1 MWRRKYESNVRVWIL
16 HRASYVDRS
25 EELLVWQLLTCVYRT
40 FIKEGDSVK
49 ENKRVE
55 IKQKPSRDLTKENMV
70 NKLPKTMVR
79 QAWLKSKERVLSATK
94 TDPEDSYASAQEL
107 EEQGVQQGETLL
119 EDGAAFALGKTGNT
133 ASRHFAR
140 GHEPNRRPTQEGIRG
155 VDSVSPDVTN
165 PDPKTAVRQEQKRRA
180 AQKQS
185 RNFQERQRQ
194 TKNAVQGVRGV
205 DRDQKQLRT
214 AANTVRQE
222 KQARQAAQRT
232 QTVLRCARQT
242 AREGMETAQK
252 AATVLRSAIRH
263 PLAALQ
269 SLEAALVAG
278 GWVTAF
284 IVLLICLIALVAGS
298 AYGIF
303 FAAETP
309 DEKAVTVQA
318 AVEQLTG
325 EYRDRLEE
333 IENSAEYDRQEI
345 ESNDGSY
352 AIAWQDVLAVFA
364 AQTAGDA
371 NGAAVAYLDGDNV
384 DRLRTVLWNMNQLD
398 WRTETQTRE
407 VEQTNDDGETE
418 TATITE
424 TVLVIELT
432 HHTPEEMRE
441 AYHFTD
447 RQNEYLTLLSG
458 EDTATLWGKL
468 LGGFVQGSGELMAPG
483 MDTVFADGALQ
494 WPLPIAGTITSPQG
508 YRTDPITGEISYHGG
523 TDIAVP
529 EGTPIL
535 AAADGTVTIA
545 NATDSWGGS
554 YGYYVKIDHGGGLT
568 TLYAHCSGICV
579 TVGQQVQAGQVIA
592 YVGHTGRATGSHLHF
607 EVSSVWREQRKASLF
622 AGTSHHGNLLSRR
635 FSSFGCEGR
644 A

>member
-1 MWRRKYESNVRVWIL
+1 M
-16 HRASYVDRS
+16 
-25 EELLVWQLLTCVYRT
+25 
-40 FIKEGDSVK
+40 K
-49 ENKRVE
+49 ENKHKE
-55 IKQKPSRDLTKENMV
+55 IKQKPGGR
-70 NKLPKTMVR
+70 LPKEQPSRIMHKTMAR
-79 QAWLKSKERVLSATK
+79 QAWLKSKEWVLSDTK
-94 TDPEDSYASAQEL
+94 TNPEGSYASAQEL
-107 EEQGVQQGETLL
+107 EEQGVRQGEMLL
-119 EDGAAFALGKTGNT
+119 EDGTVFALGKAGN
-133 ASRHFAR
+133 AVRKPLAR
-140 GHEPNRRPTQEGIRG
+140 EHEPNRGPLQEEIQEGH
-155 VDSVSPDVTN
+155 SVSPDATN
-165 PDPKTAVRQEQKRRA
+165 PDPKTVARREQKRRA

-194 TKNAVQGVRGV
+194 TKNAARGLRGV
-205 DRDQKQLRT
+205 DRDQKHLRT
-214 AANTVRQE
+214 AVNTVRQE

-232 QTVLRCARQT
+232 QGMLRRARQT
-242 AREGMETAQK
+242 ARESVEAAQK
-252 AATVLRSAIRH
+252 AATVLHSAIRH
-263 PLAALQ
+263 LLAALQ
-269 SLEAALVAG
+269 SLAAVLVTG

-284 IVLLICLIALVAGS
+284 IVLLICLIALVVGS

-309 DEKAVTVQA
+309 DENAISVQV

-333 IENSAEYDRQEI
+333 IENSVEYDRQEI

-364 AQTAGDA
+364 SQTAGDA
-371 NGAAVAYLDGDNV
+371 NGAAVAYLDEDNV
-384 DRLRTVLWNMNQLD
+384 DQLRTVLWDMNELD

-418 TATITE
+418 TTTIAE

-432 HHTPEEMRE
+432 HHTPEEMRDT
-441 AYHFTD
+441 YHFTD

-458 EDTATLWGKL
+458 EDTATLWGEL

-483 MDTVFADGALQ
+483 TDTVFADGALQ
-494 WPLPIAGTITSPQG
+494 WPLPVAGTITSPQG
-508 YRTDPITGEISYHGG
+508 YRTDPFTGKVSYHSG
-523 TDIAVP
+523 TDISAP

-568 TLYAHCSGICV
+568 TLYAHCSNICV
-579 TVGQQVQAGQVIA
+579 TVGQQVLAGQVVA
-592 YVGHTGRATGSHLHF
+592 YVGQTGRATGPHLHF
-607 EVSSVWREQRKASLF
+607 EVQKSQ
-622 AGTSHHGNLLSRR
+622 
-635 FSSFGCEGR
+635 
-644 A
+644 

>member
-1 MWRRKYESNVRVWIL
+1 M
-16 HRASYVDRS
+16 
-25 EELLVWQLLTCVYRT
+25 
-40 FIKEGDSVK
+40 K
-49 ENKRVE
+49 ENKHKE
-55 IKQKPSRDLTKENMV
+55 IKQKPGGRLPKAQPSPT
-70 NKLPKTMVR
+70 LPKTITR
-79 QAWLKSKERVLSATK
+79 QAWLKSKEQVLSATK

-119 EDGAAFALGKTGNT
+119 EDGTVFALGKAGN
-133 ASRHFAR
+133 AVRKPLAR
-140 GHEPNRRPTQEGIRG
+140 EREPNRCPPQEGMREG
-155 VDSVSPDVTN
+155 HSVSPDATN
-165 PDPKTAVRQEQKRRA
+165 PDPKTVARREQKRRA

-194 TKNAVQGVRGV
+194 TKNAARGLRGV

-232 QTVLRCARQT
+232 QGMLRRARQT
-242 AREGMETAQK
+242 ARESVESAQK

-263 PLAALQ
+263 LLAALQ
-269 SLEAALVAG
+269 SLAAVLVAG

-284 IVLLICLIALVAGS
+284 IVLLICLIALAVGS

-309 DEKAVTVQA
+309 DENAISVQE
-318 AVEQLTG
+318 AVELLNE
-325 EYRDRLEE
+325 EYRDQLEE
-333 IENSAEYDRQEI
+333 IEDSTEYDRQEI
-345 ESNDGSY
+345 ESDDGSY

-364 AQTAGDA
+364 SQTAGDA
-371 NGAAVAYLDGDNV
+371 NGAAVAYLDEDNV
-384 DRLRTVLWNMNQLD
+384 DRLRTVLWDMNELD

-407 VEQTNDDGETE
+407 MEQTNEEGEQE
-418 TATITE
+418 TVTITE
-424 TVLVIELT
+424 TVLIIELT

-441 AYHFTD
+441 TYHFTD
-447 RQNEYLTLLSG
+447 RQKEYLTLLS
-458 EDTATLWGKL
+458 EDDTATLWGEL

-494 WPLPIAGTITSPQG
+494 WPLPVEGTITSPQG
-508 YRTDPITGEISYHGG
+508 YRTDPITGEISYHSG

-535 AAADGTVTIA
+535 AAADGTVTVA

-554 YGYYVKIDHGGGLT
+554 YGYYVKIDHGDGLT
-568 TLYAHCSGICV
+568 TLYAHCSSICV

-607 EVSSVWREQRKASLF
+607 EVR
-622 AGTSHHGNLLSRR
+622 N
-635 FSSFGCEGR
+635 
-644 A
+644 